1 MLTFWG
7 RPRNQHIFDHA
18 RERWVLYVPLLLL
31 AVLSTWVGGKGIGIR
46 DFLERS
52 VTETNAVCQ
61 TLTARPD
68 YPGFDTAW
76 PATLPRD
83 EEANNNYAAAVPA
96 VLTPS
101 QEVMEHGRYLTH
113 AYAGY
118 AWLAGIVIGFLVYVR
133 GPLIPDA
140 LLRLPPVR
148 WVNVWLY
155 RRMYFDELY
164 HLVAVGAVTLCA
176 RFSRAF
182 DTHILDRLVDGVAA
196 ATRGLSRLAG
206 QNDEYVIDGA
216 VNGLGDLAQE
226 VGVAVRAPQ
235 TGRVRGYVTLLLAS
249 IAVAT
254 AAAVLAVLL
263 LR

>member
-52 VTETNAVCQ
+52 VVETNAVCQ
-61 TLTARPD
+61 ALTARTD
-68 YPGFDTAW
+68 YHGFDTAW

-83 EEANNNYAAAVPA
+83 EEANNNDVAVAPA
-96 VLTPS
+96 LTPS
-101 QEVMEHGRYLTH
+101 QQIMERGWHLTH
-113 AYAGY
+113 AYTGY
-118 AWLAGIVIGFLVYVR
+118 AWLVGIVLGFVVYVR
-133 GPLIPDA
+133 GPVVPDV
-140 LLRLPPVR
+140 LVKLPPVR

-164 HLVAVGAVTLCA
+164 HVCAVGVVGLLA
-176 RFSRAF
+176 RFSGAF

-196 ATRGLSRLAG
+196 ATRGLARLAG
-206 QNDEYVIDGA
+206 QNDEYVIDGS
-216 VNGLGDLAQE
+216 VNGLGALAQG
-226 VGVAVRAPQ
+226 VGAAVRRPQ
-235 TGRVRGYVTLLLAS
+235 TGRVRGYVAILLACVA
-249 IAVAT
+249 IAT